1 MVTMSTDPF
10 ASGPIEP
17 FPEDSLAADHAHEH
31 ETHADPVHQEVE
43 THVDPAVA
51 EAVHHVRDRFGARG
65 LRDLITLASY
75 ELDVAEAAAASLSPS
90 ATDDAATDD
99 DGATDDPQVAGMA
112 PGDAEAR

>member
-10 ASGPIEP
+10 AGPIEP
-17 FPEDSLAADHAHEH
+17 FPEDTLAATHDHDH

-51 EAVHHVRDRFGARG
+51 EAVHGVRDRFGARG

-75 ELDVAEAAAASLSPS
+75 ELDVAEAAAASL
-90 ATDDAATDD
+90 ATPDAADEGADDAAWADFRAQDPDAPTGDD
-99 DGATDDPQVAGMA
+99 
-112 PGDAEAR
+112 EAR